1 MGKRSLEEM
10 MTKESE
16 NKTSGEPMV
25 RKSCPV
31 QEKKRRKARLTDGFY
46 TNHWVSRTRTHTH
59 THNRTLINQRQ
70 Q

>member
-1 MGKRSLEEM
+1 MLENSMGKRSLEEM

-31 QEKKRRKARLTDGFY
+31 QSKKGKEERL
-46 TNHWVSRTRTHTH
+46 V
-59 THNRTLINQRQ
+59 
-70 Q
+70 